1 MHFGLRKDKCF
12 MKHDSVI
19 AHEGYPFIIFSLV
32 VTVFVAF
39 FGISWLIILFAF
51 ITFFIIWFFR
61 NPERYFQ
68 EEEKVLISPADGK
81 VIKIEDVEV
90 NGTISGRFKKISIF
104 MNVFNVHVNR
114 APYSGKI
121 EIINYHE
128 GKFFSAN
135 LDKAS
140 LDNERNEIMIR
151 TEDRRSVWM
160 VQIAGLIARRI
171 ICWVNVGTTIKKG
184 ERFGLIRFGSRVD
197 VYLPEDSQISVKL
210 RDNVKAG
217 QTVLGYL
224 S

>member
-1 MHFGLRKDKCF
+1 
-12 MKHDSVI
+12 
-19 AHEGYPFIIFSLV
+19 
-32 VTVFVAF
+32 
-39 FGISWLIILFAF
+39 
-51 ITFFIIWFFR
+51 
-61 NPERYFQ
+61 
-68 EEEKVLISPADGK
+68 
-81 VIKIEDVEV
+81 
-90 NGTISGRFKKISIF
+90 

-121 EIINYHE
+121 EIIHYHE

-171 ICWVNVGTTIKKG
+171 VCWVNVGTTIKKG